1 MKKSG
6 MVESSVLE
14 LVLVESFLDRVG
26 KVVTIRNVLPSKVS
40 DFFEPEVEVSK
51 NALAVPS
58 KSGV

>member
-14 LVLVESFLDRVG
+14 LVLVESFLDGIG
-26 KVVTIRNVLPSKVS
+26 KVVTIRNMLPSKVS
-40 DFFEPEVEVSK
+40 DFFESEVEVSK